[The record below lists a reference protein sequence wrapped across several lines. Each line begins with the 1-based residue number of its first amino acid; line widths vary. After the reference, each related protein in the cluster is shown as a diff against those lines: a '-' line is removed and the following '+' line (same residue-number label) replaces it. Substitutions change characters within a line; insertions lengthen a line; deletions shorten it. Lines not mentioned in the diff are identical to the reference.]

1 MEIRRLEPEAYAGR
15 KFTARY
21 WTRGYYD
28 ICAAEDGFRMR
39 YVPLPEPMEKSFDDA
54 FFGEWL
60 EAPVAF
66 GAFEGETL
74 IGYVEGSVESWN
86 NRFRISNICVF
97 DRERRSVGVGTRLME
112 TIQKEAA
119 ASGADDCA
127 GDAVLQRERD
137 CILSEKRVCNH
148 WLRPV
153 CLYQRRSRA
162 ARGPRGDGE
171 EAALKRPTLQSST
184 EACDLGGNI

>member
-28 ICAAEDGFRMR
+28 ICAAEDGFRIK

-119 ASGADDCA
+119 ASGARMIVLETQSCNENAIAFYRKNGFAIIGFDLYAYTNDDP
-127 GDAVLQRERD
+127 GRHE
-137 CILSEKRVCNH
+137 IRVEMGKK
-148 WLRPV
+148 LP
-153 CLYQRRSRA
+153 
-162 ARGPRGDGE
+162 
-171 EAALKRPTLQSST
+171 
-184 EACDLGGNI
+184 